1 MAGIMQKLR
10 GKVLK
15 IGGESGKRM
24 RIIQPF
30 DKVFVSL
37 RLNNLLDYE
46 ESDRCKRKGKG

>member
-1 MAGIMQKLR
+1 MALLFFCCGVGLMAGIMQKLM

-37 RLNNLLDYE
+37 RLNNL
-46 ESDRCKRKGKG
+46 

>member
-1 MAGIMQKLR
+1 MALLFLLWGGADGGDNAKIE

-37 RLNNLLDYE
+37 RLSNL
-46 ESDRCKRKGKG
+46 